1 MQRVYQEKRV
11 ARSKKKMDK
20 NQTIGIVLISL
31 MFVGY
36 IWVSDFNK
44 PQELQQAQTEQVVQD
59 ANTISPTEVKTSNEF
74 FEETE
79 TNVDSNSVNF
89 EEKSF
94 TITSEDVEVTF
105 STNGGKIEGLKLLH
119 HTDQNDKLVQ
129 LFDAQTARMALS
141 LDTKKGKLNV
151 FEGGFSTPNTD
162 AIVSAGD
169 TLEVVFSKRYEKGQ
183 NVLHT
188 YKIAG
193 SGFLIDYNI
202 EINGFKEELNSTK
215 ARLSYSDNLRSFEK
229 AIKVSRQKS
238 TITYYGTKD
247 GFDDIGVSSEDEI
260 LEENVEWFTFKQRFF
275 NSSIIPSSPLSNVHF
290 TAVMSEVDPKEDAAF
305 EDKELFAEADLTL
318 SGDIQLRETIKFYY
332 GPNDYRVMK
341 NIAKDYSVTDFSENV
356 YLGWKVFS
364 VINKWLVIPLF
375 RFLEGFNLNYGII
388 ILILVVVI
396 KMLLFPIA
404 YKSYLSMAKMKELKP
419 EIDEIKERLGDDS
432 MAIQQEQ
439 MKLYK
444 QVGVSPISGCIPMVL
459 QMPIFLALFN
469 FFPNFI
475 ELRHKSFLW
484 ANDLSSYDDLISWAG
499 VAIPFLGN
507 HISLF
512 TVLMTIS
519 TIAYTY
525 YNNQMNA
532 AAQQGPMKMM
542 GYLMPV
548 VFFFVLNDFAAGLTW
563 YYFVSNLITITQQ
576 KVASSFID
584 KGKIRDKMEENKKAF
599 VASNVGGEKKSGF
612 RQRLEEAQKSKAAAA
627 KDKKK

>member
-1 MQRVYQEKRV
+1 
-11 ARSKKKMDK
+11 MDK

-36 IWVSDFNK
+36 MWVSDFNK
-44 PQELQQAQTEQVVQD
+44 PQELQQPKTEQLTQDINSSRATSQNVQ
-59 ANTISPTEVKTSNEF
+59 TSNESIVNSDTV
-74 FEETE
+74 EG
-79 TNVDSNSVNF
+79 VDAANF

-94 TITSEDVEVTF
+94 KVTTEDVEITF
-105 STNGGKIEGLKLLH
+105 SNNGGKIEALKLLH
-119 HTDQNDKLVQ
+119 HTDQNGELVQ
-129 LFDAQTARMALS
+129 LFDVQTAKMNLS
-141 LDTKKGKLNV
+141 LDTKEGQLNV

-162 AIVSAGD
+162 VTVKLGD
-169 TLEVVFSKRYEKGQ
+169 TLEVVFSKRYAKGQ

-193 SGFLIDYNI
+193 SGFLIDYDI
-202 EINGFKEELNSTK
+202 EINGFKNDLNSAK
-215 ARLSYSDNLRSFEK
+215 AKLSYSDNLRSFEK

-238 TITYYGTKD
+238 TITYYGAKD
-247 GFDDIGVSSEDEI
+247 GFDDIGVSSEDEK

-275 NSSIIPSSPLSNVHF
+275 NSSIIPSTPLENVHF
-290 TAVMSEVDPKEDAAF
+290 ISVMSEKDPKEDAAF
-305 EDKELFAEADLTL
+305 EQKELFATADLTL
-318 SGDIQLRETIKFYY
+318 SGDIQLRESIKFYY

-341 NIAKDYSVTDFSENV
+341 DIAEEHGVTKFSENV
-356 YLGWKVFS
+356 YLGWKIFS
-364 VINKWLVIPLF
+364 EINKWLVIPLF
-375 RFLEGFNLNYGII
+375 RFLEGFNLNYGVI

-419 EIDEIKERLGDDS
+419 EIDEIKERFGDDS
-432 MAIQQEQ
+432 MGIQQEQ

-444 QVGVSPISGCIPMVL
+444 QVGVSPISGCVPMVL

-475 ELRHKSFLW
+475 ELRHESFLW
-484 ANDLSSYDDLISWAG
+484 AMDLSSYDDLISWEG
-499 VAIPFLGN
+499 VSIPFLGN

-584 KGKIRDKMEENKKAF
+584 KDKIREKMEANKKAF

-612 RQRLEEAQKSKAAAA
+612 RQRLEEAQKAKAAAA
-627 KDKKK
+627 KNKK

>member
-1 MQRVYQEKRV
+1 
-11 ARSKKKMDK
+11 MDK

-36 IWVSDFNK
+36 MWVSDFNK
-44 PQELQQAQTEQVVQD
+44 PQEINKNKTEQKIQD
-59 ANTISPTEVKTSNEF
+59 LKSSEKTPSKFTDETPKTS
-74 FEETE
+74 
-79 TNVDSNSVNF
+79 VDVKDSNLVNF

-94 TITSEDVEVTF
+94 KITTEDIEITF
-105 STNGGKIEGLKLLH
+105 SNNGGKIEALKLLN

-129 LFDAQTARMALS
+129 LFDGQTASLDLI
-141 LDTKKGKLNV
+141 LDTKNGDLNV
-151 FEGGFSTPNTD
+151 FDGGFSTPNTD
-162 AIVSAGD
+162 VVVKSGD
-169 TLEVVFSKRYEKGQ
+169 TLSVVFSKLYGKGQ
-183 NVLHT
+183 NIQHI
-188 YKIAG
+188 YKVAG

-202 EINGFKEELNSTK
+202 KITGFKNELVSKTAHLNYT
-215 ARLSYSDNLRSFEK
+215 DDLRSFEK

-238 TITYYGTKD
+238 TITYFGTKG
-247 GFDDIGVSSEDEI
+247 GFDDIGVSSEDEK
-260 LEENVEWFTFKQRFF
+260 LEEDIEWFTFKQRFF
-275 NSSIIPSSPLSNVHF
+275 NSSIIPSSPLSNVSF
-290 TAVMSEVDPKEDAAF
+290 ISEMTEEDPKEDAAF
-305 EDKELFAEADLTL
+305 EGKKLFAQADLVL
-318 SGDIQLRETIKFYY
+318 SGDSQLGENIKFYY

-341 NIAKDYSVTDFSENV
+341 DIAKTNGVTDFSENV
-356 YLGWKVFS
+356 YLGWKIFS

-375 RFLEGFNLNYGII
+375 RFLEGFNLNYGVI

-419 EIDEIKERLGDDS
+419 EIEEIKERLGDDS
-432 MAIQQEQ
+432 MGVQQEQ

-475 ELRHKSFLW
+475 ELRHESFLW
-484 ANDLSSYDDLISWAG
+484 AIDLSSYDDLISWDG
-499 VAIPFLGN
+499 IPIPFLGN

-532 AAQQGPMKMM
+532 AAQQGPMKLM

-584 KGKIRDKMEENKKAF
+584 KDKIRQKMEENKKAF
-599 VASNVGGEKKSGF
+599 VANNAGGEKKSGF
-612 RQRLEEAQKSKAAAA
+612 RQRLEEAQKAKAAAA
-627 KDKKK
+627 KNKKK

>member
-1 MQRVYQEKRV
+1 
-11 ARSKKKMDK
+11 MDK
-20 NQTIGIVLISL
+20 NQTIGIVLMSVL
-31 MFVGY
+31 FVGY
-36 IWVSDFNK
+36 MWISDFNK
-44 PQELQQAQTEQVVQD
+44 PQEIEKPKTEQQTVIPQENKVKPNKGVADQEIVSSK
-59 ANTISPTEVKTSNEF
+59 TI
-74 FEETE
+74 EET
-79 TNVDSNSVNF
+79 NLVNF
-89 EEKSF
+89 EEKKII
-94 TITSEDVEVTF
+94 ITTQDVEITF
-105 STNGGKIEGLKLLH
+105 SNNGGKIEALKLLN

-129 LFDAQTARMALS
+129 LFDDQTASLS
-141 LDTKKGKLNV
+141 LSLNTVKGDLNV
-151 FEGGFSTPNTD
+151 FDGGFNTPNKNAT
-162 AIVSAGD
+162 VKEGD
-169 TLEVVFSKRYEKGQ
+169 TLEVVFTKSYDKGQ
-183 NVLHT
+183 YIQHI
-188 YKIAG
+188 YKVAG

-202 EINGFKEELNSTK
+202 EINGFKSELKDTTAK
-215 ARLSYSDNLRSFEK
+215 LSFTDKLRSFEK
-229 AIKVSRQKS
+229 AIKVSRQQS

-247 GFDDIGVSSEDEI
+247 GFDNIGASSEDEV
-260 LEENVEWFTFKQRFF
+260 LEEDIEWFTFKQRFF
-275 NSSIIPSSPLSNVHF
+275 NSSIIPSSPLTNVHLS
-290 TAVMSEVDPKEDAAF
+290 AVMSEDDPKEDAEF
-305 EDKELFAEADLTL
+305 EDKSLFAQATLSL
-318 SGDIQLRETIKFYY
+318 SGDQKLTENIKFYF

-341 NIAKDYSVTDFSENV
+341 NIAKNHGITDFSENV

-364 VINKWLVIPLF
+364 IINKWLVIPLF
-375 RFLEGFNLNYGII
+375 RFLEGFNLNYGVI

-419 EIDEIKERLGDDS
+419 EIEEIKERLGDDS
-432 MAIQQEQ
+432 MGVQQEQ

-475 ELRHKSFLW
+475 ELRHESFLW
-484 ANDLSSYDDLISWAG
+484 ATDLSSYDNLISWEG
-499 VAIPFLGN
+499 IPIPFLGN
-507 HISLF
+507 HISIF

-584 KGKIRDKMEENKKAF
+584 KDKIRLKMEENKKAY
-599 VASNVGGEKKSGF
+599 VSTSTGGEKKSGF
-612 RQRLEEAQKSKAAAA
+612 RQRLEEAQKAKSAAA
-627 KDKKK
+627 KEKKK